1 MNHTAFKERIVFTPG
16 GKLWGV
22 LAGFLLI
29 LGLVG
34 LFNYLIHGVEVYNV
48 HRQVPWGIQISTYVF
63 FVVSS
68 TGLCLVSSLGHV
80 FGIKSFEVI
89 GKRAIAMA
97 IFTILAGFAVI
108 ATEIGHP
115 LRMLVYNIIS
125 PNLHAAI
132 WWMGTLY
139 GIYLV
144 CILIEFWFMMR
155 GDHRFAG
162 YLGLAGFIAGVAAHS
177 NLGAVFGFLDARP
190 WWHGPFLPIY
200 FILSA
205 AVTGCAIVLLLFA
218 HRYYREKMPRNVEE
232 TMHAIGK
239 LFCLLLGILIFFE
252 IWKVLTSI
260 YGAPPGKYEAM
271 MALVAGPLS
280 TSFWLFEVLL
290 GMLIPFALILFTKA
304 RSFSINVLAAA
315 SAIVGIFF
323 MRYNLVVAG
332 QLVPMRPDVHRVG
345 PDGLLSY
352 FPSPTEIGIV
362 LGGIGL
368 CLLMYIAANLLFNLD
383 DEEHPS
389 EVESLQTNS
398 CS

>member
-1 MNHTAFKERIVFTPG
+1 MNLNVLSLNGRIPITVG
-16 GKLWGV
+16 GLMWTFG
-22 LAGFLLI
+22 AGFLALLGAAGLI
-29 LGLVG
+29 Y
-34 LFNYLIHGVEVYNV
+34 YLIHGHEAYNTY
-48 HRQVPWGIQISTYVF
+48 RQVPWGILISTYVF

-80 FGIKSFEVI
+80 FGIKQFEVI

-97 IFTILAGFAVI
+97 IVTILAGFGVI

-115 LRMLVYNIIS
+115 FRMLIYNVLT
-125 PNLHAAI
+125 PNLSAAI

-139 GIYLV
+139 GVYLV
-144 CILIEFWFMMR
+144 CILIEFIFMVR
-155 GDHRFAG
+155 INHKWAG
-162 YLGLAGFIAGVAAHS
+162 YAGLAGFVAGVAAHS

-205 AVTGCAIVLLLFA
+205 AVTGCAIVLLMFSF
-218 HRYYREKMPRNVEE
+218 RYAREAMPENVR
-232 TMHAIGK
+232 TALVSISK

-271 MALVAGPLS
+271 MSLIAGPLS
-280 TSFWLFEVLL
+280 VSFWGFEVLL
-290 GMLIPFALILFTKA
+290 GMLIPFVLILATKGQRLGVSA
-304 RSFSINVLAAA
+304 LAAG
-315 SAIVGIFF
+315 SSMIGIFF

-332 QLVPMRPDVHRVG
+332 QLVPMRDDVEFVG
-345 PDGLLSY
+345 ANGLLSY
-352 FPSPTEIGIV
+352 TPSLTEIAIV

-368 CLLMYIAANLLFNLD
+368 CLLMYIAANLMFNLD
-383 DEEHPS
+383 ADEH
-389 EVESLQTNS
+389 
-398 CS
+398 